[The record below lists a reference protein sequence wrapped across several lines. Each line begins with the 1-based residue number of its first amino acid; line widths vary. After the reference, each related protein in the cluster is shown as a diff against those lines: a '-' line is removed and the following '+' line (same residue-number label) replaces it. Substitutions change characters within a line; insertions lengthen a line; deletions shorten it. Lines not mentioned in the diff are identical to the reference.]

1 MPDNKPISAFHAGL
15 SERVDKLAEHLEHDA
30 VLYGHGYGA
39 AELRGLMIR
48 REWPSFVDRKALAV
62 ELHGIL
68 DIAEAGLAD
77 RGFGEGHLLAPL
89 RRRADMLAS
98 PAREHVERLERGE
111 SIESIAADYGDLRGG
126 RDA

>member
-1 MPDNKPISAFHAGL
+1 MPDNKPISDALQA
-15 SERVDKLAEHLEHDA
+15 RV
-30 VLYGHGYGA
+30 
-39 AELRGLMIR
+39 
-48 REWPSFVDRKALAV
+48 F
-62 ELHGIL
+62 
-68 DIAEAGLAD
+68 
-77 RGFGEGHLLAPL
+77 APR